1 MNPDMALDWIIET
14 PLILRDLT
22 GAAVLLRLLLATL
35 VGGLVGWERGRHG
48 RAAGLRTHILV
59 CLGACLASMLGMY
72 TATVLGMDG
81 DPNRVAAQVIS
92 GIGFLGV
99 GTIIVGRSSQV
110 TGLTTAAGLWA
121 TASIG
126 LALGTGFYWGAI
138 FATGFVLIA
147 MTFLAKVE
155 RRTKDGRLCE
165 HIYLELRSVGDVRRL
180 IDDTAQWDREIDVV
194 PPRSGCSGNAGVEIN
209 FPAQI
214 PQDLL
219 SALDELDYVLFIL

>member
-1 MNPDMALDWIIET
+1 MSPDFSMDWIVHT
-14 PLILRDLT
+14 PAIISNLT
-22 GAAVLLRLLLATL
+22 GVGVLVRLMLATV
-35 VGGLVGWERGRHG
+35 VGGIVGWERGRHG

-59 CLGACLASMLGMY
+59 CLGACLAAMVGMY

-81 DPNRVAAQVIS
+81 DPNRIAAQVVS

-121 TASIG
+121 TASAG
-126 LALGTGFYWGAI
+126 LAIGTGFYWAAI
-138 FATGFVLIA
+138 LTTMFILIA
-147 MTFLAKVE
+147 MTFLARIE

-165 HIYLELRSVGDVRRL
+165 HIYIELRSVADVKQL
-180 IDDTAQWDREIDVV
+180 IADTEKWDREIDVV

-209 FPAQI
+209 FPAHI
-214 PQDLL
+214 PAELL
-219 SALDELDYVLFIL
+219 SQLEQLDYVLFVL

>member
-1 MNPDMALDWIIET
+1 MNAQFFAILDETLNGFNIWSIAFRII
-14 PLILRDLT
+14 L
-22 GAAVLLRLLLATL
+22 AAL
-35 VGGLVGWERGRHG
+35 VGGCIGSERGRHG

-180 IDDTAQWDREIDVV
+180 IDDTSRWDREIDVV